1 MLGLFLL
8 LNLLAMAALFT
19 NHRLASLMCFYGY
32 TLINI
37 FFLFQA
43 EPSDLDPTFFA
54 ITALSTLAVFTAL
67 TSQSRD
73 QVLTHQKK
81 RASIHLI
88 AWSILISLFFGHW
101 MLTISSSQKSAVP
114 ALDKISLEGAETFI
128 LLSIIVLWMVGK
140 DLYDRK

>member
-1 MLGLFLL
+1 MFFLSLL
-8 LNLLAMAALFT
+8 LNLFALGALFS
-19 NHRLASLMCFYGY
+19 NHRLASLLCFYAY
-32 TLINI
+32 TLLNI

-43 EPSDLDPTFFA
+43 EPSDLDPTFFV

-81 RASIHLI
+81 RASFHLVG
-88 AWSILISLFFGHW
+88 WSILISIFFGHW
-101 MLTISSSQKSAVP
+101 LLTIMSSEQAEKTVSG
-114 ALDKISLEGAETFI
+114 KISLESAETFI
-128 LLSIIVLWMVGK
+128 LLAIIMLWMVGK